1 MRNRRHLVM
10 ASALVVL
17 LAACANRAPLA
28 STPPSQGGAEP
39 SVATSEAASQ
49 AASPSEAASASA
61 GAGAGSAL
69 ERAEAG
75 ELEGTKVDILAQ
87 WVEAEADNFEGNL
100 AAFEERTGI
109 DINYEGVTDYTTVL
123 NVRVEG
129 GDAPDIAQ
137 VAQPGLMRSLHEDGH
152 LVSLSSFMDVE
163 SLRANYIESFID
175 LATVNDELY
184 GLYYKADLKS
194 IVWYPNAA
202 FEEAGYAIPE
212 TWDELVALTEQIK
225 ADGGTPW
232 CVGQEHGEATGWV
245 MTDWVE
251 DVLLRTAPIET
262 YDAWAAHEIPFDDP
276 AVVEAMDKVA
286 ELFFTEGNVFG
297 GPTAIN
303 ATFVG
308 DAQNPMFAEGGPDC
322 WLHKQAAWI
331 PSFWPAD
338 ESTDPPTPLYEPG
351 VDSSFFYLP
360 PIDPER
366 GRPVL
371 GGGDMFVMF
380 EDRPEVQAVMEFLAT
395 PEAAQHW
402 IEAGGFVS
410 PNREV
415 PQEWYSTYPSSGLAE
430 ILAEADALRFDASDT
445 MPSDVGS
452 GTFWSGMVDWIAS
465 NGENTE
471 DVLAEIEASWPEE

>member
-1 MRNRRHLVM
+1 MKVRRTWAWL
-10 ASALVVL
+10 AILALV
-17 LAACANRAPLA
+17 LAACANE
-28 STPPSQGGAEP
+28 GGG
-39 SVATSEAASQ
+39 SEE
-49 AASPSEAASASA
+49 PSEADESEPAAESQPAESADA
-61 GAGAGSAL
+61 GEQSFL

-75 ELEGTKVDILAQ
+75 EFEGTTVDILAQ
-87 WVEAEADNFEGNL
+87 WVEAEADNFEGNF
-100 AAFEERTGI
+100 ADFEERTGI

-137 VAQPGLMRSLHEDGH
+137 IAQPGLMRSLQADGH
-152 LVSLSSFMDVE
+152 LVNLSDFMDVDQ
-163 SLRANYIESFID
+163 LREDYIESFID
-175 LATVNDELY
+175 LASVDGDLY

-202 FEEAGYAIPE
+202 FEEAGYEIPE
-212 TWDELVALTEQIK
+212 TWDDLLALMDQIK

-232 CVGQEHGEATGWV
+232 CITQEHGEATGWV
-245 MTDWVE
+245 TTDWVE
-251 DVLLRTAPIET
+251 DVLLRTAPLET
-262 YDAWAAHEIPFDDP
+262 YDAWVAHEIPFDDP
-276 AVVEAMDKVA
+276 AVVNAANIVGEI
-286 ELFFTEGNVFG
+286 FFGEGNVYG

-360 PIDPER
+360 PIDEEY

-371 GGGDMFVMF
+371 GGGDMLVMF
-380 EDRPEVQAVMEFLAT
+380 DDRPEVRAVMEFFAT
-395 PEAAQHW
+395 PEAAEYWTQ
-402 IEAGGFVS
+402 AGGFVS
-410 PNREV
+410 PNKDV
-415 PQEWYSTYPSSGLAE
+415 PDDWYTTYPSSGLAE
-430 ILAEADALRFDASDT
+430 ILAGADALRFDASDT
-445 MPSDVGS
+445 MPAEVGA
-452 GTFWSGMVDWIAS
+452 GTFWSGMVDWIAN
-465 NGENTE
+465 NGANTE
-471 DVLAEIEASWPEE
+471 EVLAEIEASWP

>member
-1 MRNRRHLVM
+1 MRHRRFGVG
-10 ASALVVL
+10 AIALVL
-17 LAACANRAPLA
+17 FLSACANEAPATSPSIEPEASDPPAA
-28 STPPSQGGAEP
+28 STAPASEP
-39 SVATSEAASQ
+39 AGEATF
-49 AASPSEAASASA
+49 
-61 GAGAGSAL
+61 L

-75 ELEGTKVDILAQ
+75 EFDGTTVDILAQ
-87 WVEAEADNFEGNL
+87 WVEAEADNFEGNF
-100 AAFEERTGI
+100 ADFEERTGI

-137 VAQPGLMRSLHEDGH
+137 IAQPGLMRSLHEDGH
-152 LVSLSSFMDVE
+152 LVNLSEFMDVDQ
-163 SLRANYIESFID
+163 LRDDYIESFID
-175 LATVNDELY
+175 LASVDGDLY

-202 FEEAGYAIPE
+202 FEEAGYQIPE
-212 TWDELVALTEQIK
+212 TWDDLLALMEEIK

-232 CVGQEHGEATGWV
+232 CVAQEHGEATGWV
-245 MTDWVE
+245 TTDWIE
-251 DVLLRTAPIET
+251 DVLLRTAPLET
-262 YDAWAAHEIPFDDP
+262 YDAWVAHEIPFDDP
-276 AVVEAMDKVA
+276 AVVNATDIVGEI
-286 ELFFTEGNVFG
+286 FFGEGNVYG

-360 PIDPER
+360 PIDPEY
-366 GRPVL
+366 GKPVL
-371 GGGDMFVMF
+371 GGGDMLVMF
-380 EDRPEVQAVMEFLAT
+380 EDRPEVRAVMEFFAT
-395 PEAAQHW
+395 PEAAEHW
-402 IEAGGFVS
+402 TQAGGFVS

-415 PQEWYSTYPSSGLAE
+415 PQDWYTTYPSSGLAE

-445 MPSDVGS
+445 MVADVGV
-452 GTFWSGMVDWIAS
+452 GTFWTGVVDWIAN
-465 NGENTE
+465 NGEDTE
-471 DVLAEIEASWPEE
+471 AVLAEIEASWP

>member
-1 MRNRRHLVM
+1 MRVRRTWAWLAILAIV
-10 ASALVVL
+10 
-17 LAACANRAPLA
+17 LAACANEAPGA
-28 STPPSQGGAEP
+28 SDE
-39 SVATSEAASQ
+39 
-49 AASPSEAASASA
+49 PSEAPESEPAPESEAPAESADA
-61 GAGAGSAL
+61 GEQSFL

-75 ELEGTKVDILAQ
+75 EFDGTTVDILAQ
-87 WVEAEADNFEGNL
+87 WVEAEADNFEGNF
-100 AAFEERTGI
+100 AEFEERTGI

-137 VAQPGLMRSLHEDGH
+137 IAQPGLMRSLQADDH
-152 LVSLSSFMDVE
+152 LVNLSEFLDVDQ
-163 SLRANYIESFID
+163 LREDYIESFID
-175 LATVNDELY
+175 LASVDGDLY

-202 FEEAGYAIPE
+202 FEEAGYEIPE
-212 TWDELVALTEQIK
+212 TWDDLVALMDAIK

-232 CVGQEHGEATGWV
+232 CITQEHGEATGWV
-245 MTDWVE
+245 TTDWIE
-251 DVLLRTAPIET
+251 DVLLRTAPLET
-262 YDAWAAHEIPFDDP
+262 YDAWVAHEIPFDDP
-276 AVVEAMDKVA
+276 AVVNAANIVGEI
-286 ELFFTEGNVFG
+286 FFGEGNVYG

-338 ESTDPPTPLYEPG
+338 ESTDPPTPLYTPG
-351 VDSSFFYLP
+351 EDSSFFYLP
-360 PIDPER
+360 PIDEAY

-371 GGGDMFVMF
+371 GGGDMMVMF
-380 EDRPEVQAVMEFLAT
+380 DDRPEVRAVMEFLAT

-402 IEAGGFVS
+402 IEVGGFVS
-410 PNREV
+410 PNQQV

-430 ILAEADALRFDASDT
+430 ILANADALRFDASDT
-445 MPSDVGS
+445 MPAEVGA
-452 GTFWSGMVDWIAS
+452 GTFWSGMVDWIAA
-465 NGENTE
+465 NGEDTE
-471 DVLAEIEASWPEE
+471 GVLAEIEASWP

>member
-1 MRNRRHLVM
+1 MKVRRTWAWL
-10 ASALVVL
+10 AILALV
-17 LAACANRAPLA
+17 LAACANE
-28 STPPSQGGAEP
+28 GGGG
-39 SVATSEAASQ
+39 SEE
-49 AASPSEAASASA
+49 PSEADESEPAAESQPAESADA
-61 GAGAGSAL
+61 GEQSFL

-75 ELEGTKVDILAQ
+75 EFEGTTVDILAQ
-87 WVEAEADNFEGNL
+87 WVEAEADNFEGNF
-100 AAFEERTGI
+100 ADFEERTGI

-137 VAQPGLMRSLHEDGH
+137 IAQPGLMRSLQADGH
-152 LVSLSSFMDVE
+152 LVNLSEFMDVDQ
-163 SLRANYIESFID
+163 LREDYIESFID
-175 LATVNDELY
+175 LASVDGDLY

-202 FEEAGYAIPE
+202 FEEAGYEIPE
-212 TWDELVALTEQIK
+212 TWDDLLALMDQIK

-232 CVGQEHGEATGWV
+232 CITQEHGEATGWV
-245 MTDWVE
+245 TTDWVE
-251 DVLLRTAPIET
+251 DVLLRTAPLET
-262 YDAWAAHEIPFDDP
+262 YDAWVAHEIPFDDP
-276 AVVEAMDKVA
+276 AVVNAANIVGEI
-286 ELFFTEGNVFG
+286 FFGEGNVYG

-360 PIDPER
+360 PIDEEY

-371 GGGDMFVMF
+371 GGGDMLVMF
-380 EDRPEVQAVMEFLAT
+380 DDRPEVRAVMEFFAT
-395 PEAAQHW
+395 PEAAEYWTQ
-402 IEAGGFVS
+402 AGGFVS
-410 PNREV
+410 PNKDV
-415 PQEWYSTYPSSGLAE
+415 PDDWYTTYPSSGLAE
-430 ILAEADALRFDASDT
+430 ILAGADALRFDASDT
-445 MPSDVGS
+445 MPAEVGA
-452 GTFWSGMVDWIAS
+452 GTFWSGMVDWIAN
-465 NGENTE
+465 NGASTE
-471 DVLAEIEASWPEE
+471 EVLAEIEASWP